1 MLALQTFTNDSIMNL
16 STLLQATQEDNPDR
30 YALTTMTL
38 SRRGYYSTQLQFIQR
53 DYVATVLENLPE
65 QSVIAP
71 TIINKNID
79 QVCSQ
84 VQILVCGSSVLWCEF
99 SFPNSPFFTESIAGF
114 RYHTLDSI
122 CSSIQFLCLIMWG

>member
-16 STLLQATQEDNPDR
+16 SIFLQATQEDNPDR

-84 VQILVCGSSVLWCEF
+84 VQILVCGSSL
-99 SFPNSPFFTESIAGF
+99 
-114 RYHTLDSI
+114 L
-122 CSSIQFLCLIMWG
+122 